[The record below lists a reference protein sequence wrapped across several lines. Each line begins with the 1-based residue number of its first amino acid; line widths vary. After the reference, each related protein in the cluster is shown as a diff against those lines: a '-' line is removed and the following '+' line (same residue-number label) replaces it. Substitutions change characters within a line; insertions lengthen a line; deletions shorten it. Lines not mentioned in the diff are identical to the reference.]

1 MAVVGLFLWRV
12 ARVGCRFGIVAWSA
26 VMAGPTFAADSYT
39 MDWAHSAP
47 AFEFKHLGLT
57 TQTGRFDKAAGVVVL
72 DLRARKGS
80 VTYEVETASLNM
92 GVGTET
98 PGSPGYRLFD
108 VTRFSKITFRSTK
121 LIFDKSNGVV
131 AADGQLTL
139 LGVTKPLTVTVDHF
153 KCSISQMNKK
163 MMCAGD
169 VTATIK
175 RSDFGMV
182 GYLPGISDEIKVN
195 VPVEAYK
202 D

>member
-1 MAVVGLFLWRV
+1 MKWKI
-12 ARVGCRFGIVAWSA
+12 GIVALSA
-26 VMAGPTFAADSYT
+26 VMAGPTIAADRYT

-47 AFEFKHLGLT
+47 VFEFKHLGLT

-72 DLRARKGS
+72 DPRARKGS
-80 VTYEVETASLNM
+80 VTYEVEAVSLNM
-92 GVGTET
+92 GFGTET
-98 PGSPGYRLFD
+98 PDSAGYRLFD

-121 LIFDKSNGVV
+121 LIFDNSNSVI

-139 LGVTKPLTVTVDHF
+139 LGVTRPLTVTVNHF
-153 KCSISQMNKK
+153 KCSVSQMNKK

-175 RSDFGMV
+175 RSEFGMV
-182 GYLPGISDEIKVN
+182 GYLPGISDEIRVN